1 MSKPFP
7 WYVGLR
13 FFSAGS
19 DSRLVSFISALAISG
34 LILGVAVLVV
44 VLSVMNGFDREMRTR
59 ILTWVP
65 HIQLTSADGVADWQI
80 RAGQLASHPHVLS
93 VSPFTQIEGLL
104 VFRGKSEAVQLRG
117 ERTGEGRSVIDAP
130 SVARPEPGRDEIWL
144 PRLLAEKLG
153 VEPGK
158 QITFMTP
165 RRDADA
171 AGRSV
176 GRTLPEIRVLTVGG
190 LYSTRTALDNH
201 VALVHIETAS
211 ALANLKGRPQGLKV
225 TVNDVF
231 LARETGFQLLDQ
243 LPPQYYFIDWIQTHG
258 NLYQAIQMSRKL
270 VGLMVFLI
278 VSIAAFNVV
287 AMLVMTVVDKQGDI
301 AVLKTLGADG
311 ADILRVFLIQGA
323 LIGLL
328 GTLCGAGLGYAVAFF
343 IPELI
348 DAIERFFDV
357 RFLNVDVY
365 PIDFLPSDPRISD
378 VLWVSALGWMLTMVA
393 TIYPALR
400 AARVKPAEVLRY
412 E

>member
-1 MSKPFP
+1 
-7 WYVGLR
+7 
-13 FFSAGS
+13 
-19 DSRLVSFISALAISG
+19 
-34 LILGVAVLVV
+34 
-44 VLSVMNGFDREMRTR
+44 
-59 ILTWVP
+59 
-65 HIQLTSADGVADWQI
+65 
-80 RAGQLASHPHVLS
+80 
-93 VSPFTQIEGLL
+93 
-104 VFRGKSEAVQLRG
+104 
-117 ERTGEGRSVIDAP
+117 
-130 SVARPEPGRDEIWL
+130 
-144 PRLLAEKLG
+144 
-153 VEPGK
+153 
-158 QITFMTP
+158 
-165 RRDADA
+165 
-171 AGRSV
+171 V